1 MNSYM
6 LHLFLFLHSV
16 GVLRKHYNHTNPS
29 ISTFIRHFSGKLD
42 RITIS
47 STDQALEQMELIT
60 RPSALGM
67 SDPIWGPLIH
77 IFVDEKK
84 KCEG

>member
-1 MNSYM
+1 MNNYM

-29 ISTFIRHFSGKLD
+29 ISAFIRHFSGKLD

-47 STDQALEQMELIT
+47 STDQAL
-60 RPSALGM
+60 
-67 SDPIWGPLIH
+67 
-77 IFVDEKK
+77 K
-84 KCEG
+84 

>member
-47 STDQALEQMELIT
+47 STDQALE
-60 RPSALGM
+60 
-67 SDPIWGPLIH
+67 
-77 IFVDEKK
+77 
-84 KCEG
+84 